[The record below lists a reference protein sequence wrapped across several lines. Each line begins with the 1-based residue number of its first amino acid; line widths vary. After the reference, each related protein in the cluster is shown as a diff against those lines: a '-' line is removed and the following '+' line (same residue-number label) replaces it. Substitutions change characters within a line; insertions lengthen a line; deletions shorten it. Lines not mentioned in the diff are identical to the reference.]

1 MQVKEIKSDG
11 LSKEI
16 KVTLPAKEIE
26 EKISI
31 RLKEIAKTAQIP
43 GFRPGKV
50 PESMLRKRYGPSIM
64 GEILERAV
72 GDSSQQ
78 ALAEKGVRPASQPE
92 IEITSFEDGKDLE
105 YLIKLEM
112 IPDIKPVDFN
122 KIKLERLVPSPKN
135 EDIDKALENIANANK
150 TNEII
155 KKKRKSKLGDMLI
168 IDFTG
173 SVNGEE
179 FPGGKADDYQLE
191 LGSNSFIPGFE
202 DQLIGK
208 NTNNDV
214 EVKVTFPENYG
225 SEQLAGKDASFKVK
239 IKKICE
245 TKPAKID
252 EDLAKKVGM
261 ESLEKLKETIAEEQ
275 SKELKQLSRLR
286 MKRNLLDV
294 LYKTSKFEVPEKML
308 ESEFNSIWEQ
318 HLKQNKLPT
327 KSDKPKKAKN
337 SDESKQKKEYREI
350 ALRRVR
356 LGLLMSEIGRENNI
370 QINQDDLNQAMS
382 NEAKKYPGD
391 EQKVM
396 EHLQKNQE
404 AMQQLSAPLYEEK
417 VVDFIFE
424 MAQISDK
431 KINSDDFMKIL
442 AKETEKETETHK
454 EQKATK
460 NKDKPKKEKS
470 KTSAKNNPKNNP
482 KKH

>member
-327 KSDKPKKAKN
+327 KSDKPKKVKN

-470 KTSAKNNPKNNP
+470 KTSAKNN
-482 KKH
+482 

>member
-470 KTSAKNNPKNNP
+470 KTSAKNN
-482 KKH
+482 